1 MLGGGALGLFRKH
14 SFLSQEQSQ
23 STLATDIEPSE
34 RQAMAGVA
42 EDFMRQLNA
51 PGLSLAVAR
60 DGRIVYEQSLGFTGH
75 GSKERLTTSHLFRI
89 ASVSK
94 PITSAAILR
103 LMEQGRLQ
111 IEETVFG
118 KRGILGT
125 RYGGPTYGPGI
136 EQITID
142 HLLTHTAGGWSNL
155 ENDPMFLNVGMDQAE
170 LISWTLKNQA
180 LRNPPGK
187 VFAYS
192 NFGYCILGRVIERI
206 TGQSYAEYVRSAIL
220 QPCGITDMRIGENT
234 LQKRAGREVTYYGQ
248 GEGPYDEPYAIN
260 VRRMDSHGGWIA
272 TPGDLVR
279 FAIHVDGF
287 DHNRNILQP
296 ETIRKMATSTA
307 ANRHYA
313 RGWNVNEKG
322 HWWHGGDLAGT
333 TAVLVRTSSR
343 FCWAALT
350 NTRRGESAEAID
362 DMLWNL
368 VRKVSAWRSA
378 LT

>member
-1 MLGGGALGLFRKH
+1 MIGGGALCLCRQH
-14 SFLSQEQSQ
+14 SFLPQEQSQ
-23 STLATDIEPSE
+23 STLASEIEPSE
-34 RQAMAGVA
+34 RQAIAGAA

-51 PGLSLAVAR
+51 PGLSVAIAR
-60 DGRIVYEQSLGFTGH
+60 DGRIVYKQSFGYTGH

-89 ASVSK
+89 ASVTK
-94 PITSAAILR
+94 PITSAAILK

-111 IEETVFG
+111 TEATVFG
-118 KRGILGT
+118 KHGILGT
-125 RYGGPTYGPGI
+125 RYGGPTYEPGV

-142 HLLTHTAGGWSNL
+142 QLLTHTSGGWSNL
-155 ENDPMFLNVGMDQAE
+155 GNDPMFLNVRMDQAE
-170 LISWTLKNQA
+170 LISWALKNQA

-192 NFGYCILGRVIERI
+192 NFGYCVLGRVIERV

-220 QPCGITDMRIGENT
+220 EPCGITDMQIAENT
-234 LQKRAGREVTYYGQ
+234 LQKRAEREVTYYGQ
-248 GEGPYDEPYAIN
+248 GDGPYDEPYAIN

-279 FAIHVDGF
+279 FATRVDGF

-296 ETIRKMATSTA
+296 ETIRKMATSTV

-333 TAVLVRTSSR
+333 TAVLVRTSTR

-362 DMLWNL
+362 DMMWNL
-368 VRKVSAWRSA
+368 VSKVSAWRSA
-378 LT
+378 LA